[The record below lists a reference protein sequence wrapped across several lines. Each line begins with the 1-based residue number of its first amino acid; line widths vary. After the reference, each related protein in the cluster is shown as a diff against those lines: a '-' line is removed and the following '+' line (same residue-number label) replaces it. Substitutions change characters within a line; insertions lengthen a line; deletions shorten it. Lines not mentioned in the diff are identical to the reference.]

1 LPLLAVYVLPKTIP
15 PLVMSQRSNM
25 VGSRLSLRANVIVGV
40 AVAAVAVSA
49 CDDKKEAPV
58 APPVA
63 ASAIAPP
70 VVPTG
75 PKTLRF
81 NLDPGGKTSIDMP
94 APKERIR
101 AQTTAVKGEVTVDPT
116 DLEKTRGQVKVDLLT
131 LSTHTFDDAKKDGAQ
146 TEHAHNWLEAGDLV
160 TPAVREA
167 NRWVIFTIRGVD
179 GIATRD
185 LAQVAVTHLAAEDA
199 RTVDATVKGDFF
211 LHGHS
216 VTKDVPVEVV
226 FHYLTGQATAAP
238 TRIEIRTKAP
248 LHITL
253 ADHDVKPRDGLGK
266 LAQASFSLL
275 GTKVAET
282 ADVTVDLS
290 GTPAP

>member
-1 LPLLAVYVLPKTIP
+1 
-15 PLVMSQRSNM
+15 M
-25 VGSRLSLRANVIVGV
+25 VGFRLSVRSELVV
-40 AVAAVAVSA
+40 ALAVAVVSASA
-49 CDDKKEAPV
+49 CDNKKDEAPV
-58 APPVA
+58 APAVA

-70 VVPTG
+70 VAPTG

-81 NLDPGGKTSIDMP
+81 NLEPGGKTSIDMP

-101 AQTTAVKGEVTVDPT
+101 AQTTAVKGDVTIDPT

-131 LSTHTFDDAKKDGAQ
+131 LTTHTFDDAKKDSSQ

-160 TPAVREA
+160 TADVKEA
-167 NRWVIFTIRGVD
+167 NRWVIFTIRGVE
-179 GIATRD
+179 GVTTHD
-185 LAQVAVTHLAAEDA
+185 LGQVPVTHLATDDA

-216 VTKDVPVEVV
+216 VPKDVPVEVV
-226 FHYLTGQATAAP
+226 FHYPSGQAAAAP
-238 TRIEIRTKAP
+238 TRIEIHTKAP
-248 LHITL
+248 LHVTL

-282 ADVTVDLS
+282 ADVTLDLS
-290 GTPAP
+290 ATPAP